1 MFENI
6 FNCEVQVELLES
18 VKLGNQH
25 CRIRVKKKL
34 V

>member
-18 VKLGNQH
+18 VKLGNQQ
-25 CRIRVKKKL
+25 CRIRVKKKP